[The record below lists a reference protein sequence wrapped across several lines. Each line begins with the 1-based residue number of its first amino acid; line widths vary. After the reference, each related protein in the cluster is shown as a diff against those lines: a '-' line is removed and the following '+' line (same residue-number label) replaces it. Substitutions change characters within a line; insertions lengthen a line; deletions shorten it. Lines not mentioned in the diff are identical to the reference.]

1 MLVKRCREDQP
12 LVWFFSY
19 MIAQGKAGFESD
31 AWDDLL
37 WASQQ
42 SEQTENGPCKMLLLA
57 DIIYNRS
64 DKMNPKYKSNFGAQ
78 ISLVAMLVNQ
88 LT

>member
-1 MLVKRCREDQP
+1 MV
-12 LVWFFSY
+12 
-19 MIAQGKAGFESD
+19 AQDKSEFESD
-31 AWDDLL
+31 GWDDLL

-42 SEQTENGPCKMLLLA
+42 SEQTENGPRKMLLLA
-57 DIIYNRS
+57 DIIYSQS

>member
-1 MLVKRCREDQP
+1 MV
-12 LVWFFSY
+12 
-19 MIAQGKAGFESD
+19 AQDKAEFESD

-42 SEQTENGPCKMLLLA
+42 SEQTENGPRKMLLLA
-57 DIIYNRS
+57 DIIYSRS
-64 DKMNPKYKSNFGAQ
+64 DKMNLKYKSNFGAQ
-78 ISLVAMLVNQ
+78 ISLVATLVNQ

>member
-1 MLVKRCREDQP
+1 
-12 LVWFFSY
+12 
-19 MIAQGKAGFESD
+19 
-31 AWDDLL
+31 
-37 WASQQ
+37 
-42 SEQTENGPCKMLLLA
+42 MLLLA
-57 DIIYNRS
+57 NIIYSWS

>member
-1 MLVKRCREDQP
+1 M
-12 LVWFFSY
+12 S
-19 MIAQGKAGFESD
+19 
-31 AWDDLL
+31 
-37 WASQQ
+37 
-42 SEQTENGPCKMLLLA
+42 LLA
-57 DIIYNRS
+57 DIIYSLS